1 MFWDVSAVNIWG
13 RGKNGEWD
21 NDDDPPQRKMPRK
34 GKRPPADAEY
44 ETNADEANDPPVV
57 DNRQNDAK
65 RTHVIAQSAVAD
77 CM

>member
-1 MFWDVSAVNIWG
+1 MGCATSRAYTSEPLPVVLQPI
-13 RGKNGEWD
+13 
-21 NDDDPPQRKMPRK
+21 
-34 GKRPPADAEY
+34 RPFVY